1 MKYAD
6 KKALYD
12 FVMSHAEDTA
22 EYAEVKRIMNME
34 IGYADCET
42 HSVCP
47 DDLDSLSD
55 DAKETLRE
63 KFNKSEGE
71 DWTMDDCERVADAL
85 AEFICDEYS
94 EDIYGAI
101 EYEL

>member
-22 EYAEVKRIMNME
+22 EYAEVKRIMSKE

-47 DDLDSLSD
+47 EDLDSLSEY
-55 DAKETLRE
+55 AKEKLRDTFG
-63 KFNKSEGE
+63 KAEGE
-71 DWTMDDCERVADAL
+71 DWTMDECERVADAL
-85 AEFICDEYS
+85 AEFICEEYS
-94 EDIYGAI
+94 DDIHNAI